1 MLLNHFQ
8 KLILTSFFFYL
19 CLKPS
24 YLIRFRSPNFCLPA
38 ESLEAKPDIDLSD
51 LNTATWEIKYHL
63 RSKRHPI
70 NPFYNVFYPEN
81 DLSCLTF
88 RTRFMRNKGT
98 FDISCGYSECRI
110 ATFASNLIT
119 PGKFMLH
126 PYADNADC
134 SGVTSWKEF
143 RIIDGDPE
151 RYLLLY
157 CCYIQEGRKVEGGFL
172 LSRAGLNLSQAFY
185 KKVLRPLTLIANTK
199 DFIVSDMEN
208 MASCNC
214 TDYCSYYEI
223 RTTCHKDE
231 ESECE
236 FEIDYFY
243 YFIGIVGTL
252 VVIIVMLVV
261 YLCMKREVPFKIE

>member
-1 MLLNHFQ
+1 MLNFCHQFLLLLF
-8 KLILTSFFFYL
+8 SFYL
-19 CLKPS
+19 LLQPTHP
-24 YLIRFRSPNFCLPA
+24 IRFRSSKFCLPA
-38 ESLEAKPDIDLSD
+38 EELEAKPDIDLSD

-63 RSKRHPI
+63 SSKRHPI

-110 ATFASNLIT
+110 ATFATNLIT

-126 PYADNADC
+126 PYADNPDC

-143 RIIDGDPE
+143 RIIAGDPE
-151 RYLLLY
+151 KYLLLY
-157 CCYIQEGRKVEGGFL
+157 CCYIQEGRKVEGGYL
-172 LSRAGLNLSQAFY
+172 LTRAGLNLSQAFY
-185 KKVLRPLTLIANTK
+185 KKVLRPLTLIANNK
-199 DFIVSDMEN
+199 DFIVSDVEN

-223 RTTCHKDE
+223 RTTCDRDE
-231 ESECE
+231 EQECE
-236 FEIDYFY
+236 MEFEYVY
-243 YFIGIVGTL
+243 YFIGVVVAL
-252 VVIIVMLVV
+252 VAIILMLLG
-261 YLCMKREVPFKIE
+261 YLLKKVDLPFKIE